1 MQSGK
6 NWVGSNNND
15 NDKDK
20 ALGASE
26 ATCAFERCRLR
37 KTNTG
42 LRRPE
47 WQRKTPLRTHFG
59 NADIRDCG

>member
-47 WQRKTPLRTHFG
+47 
-59 NADIRDCG
+59 